1 MTQRSLHNNTN
12 VSLKPFGV
20 FTGGWETTTNYLEA
34 SVYVNSTA
42 YLAIGIQQSQDASG
56 VAINTTYNYT
66 PTDEV
71 TIFNTAIGLPFFRI
85 VVTNEANVSVAH
97 MSVVSVL
104 TAIPSG
110 TTAPTAVTIDGVVDV
125 SGNVVATNLITETLA
140 TRRVDFLVVGDWY
153 RVASVGLTS
162 GAEWQVL
169 SGGTACVGGQSVP
182 DVGRLFQAVAV
193 GPAVAGGGTVYDI
206 EYTEAVSATITNFP
220 SFPAVQPVS
229 GTVSLTD
236 PTSVRIRDAYGD
248 PILTTAGNLMVG
260 ISNIYTANPLH
271 TIVDSGT
278 VGIDSGNNTVKLDP
292 FNATVT
298 INDGNLPLPVNIF
311 NGTMAGYANIPVNID
326 PTNNLVSVNDS
337 STITVSSIT
346 QALPSGTNNI
356 GLVSLDGTGVGNL
369 VQLSQ
374 TGSQNGVQV
383 VYALPTGTN
392 TIGKI
397 ILDTGTNSIGTVG
410 IDTTLNTIKID
421 PSYNVVSG
429 SVSITNSF
437 KTNIFTYT
445 SVGAGWV
452 SDSVDLRVYSLADI
466 YMLSAGSVT
475 SALGMNFIG
484 QYSPDNVNWFN
495 SGNTLT
501 LTATEPKGIA
511 VGIITASPYIRL
523 SADPANN
530 AMDVATNVTMWI
542 PTKSI

>member
-12 VSLKPFGV
+12 VSLKAFGV

-34 SVYVNSTA
+34 SVFVNSTA

-71 TIFNTAIGLPFFRI
+71 TVFNTAIGLPFFRI

-110 TTAPTAVTIDGVVDV
+110 ATAPTAVIIDGVVDV

-162 GAEWQVL
+162 GAEWQAL

-193 GPAVAGGGTVYDI
+193 GPAVAGGGTCYDV

-229 GTVSLTD
+229 GTVSLAD
-236 PTSVRIRDAYGD
+236 PTSVRIRDSYGD
-248 PILTTAGNLMVG
+248 LITTTAGNLMVG
-260 ISNIYTANPLH
+260 INNIYTANPLH
-271 TIVDSGT
+271 TILDSGT

-346 QALPSGTNNI
+346 NALPTGTNNI

-383 VYALPTGTN
+383 VSPLPAGTN
-392 TIGKI
+392 TIGKV

-421 PSYNVVSG
+421 PTANEVKVNPTAQPPVRLTG
-429 SVSITNSF
+429 LGNTAL
-437 KTNIFTYT
+437 
-445 SVGAGWV
+445 SVGGPGLLYGLSYQNKSPMINCWIKLYDLATTPTAADTPFLIQYLESV
-452 SDSVDLRVYSLADI
+452 QQYNLSHSNSDCYNAPI
-466 YMLSAGSVT
+466 
-475 SALGMNFIG
+475 
-484 QYSPDNVNWFN
+484 Q
-495 SGNTLT
+495 NTLWVRASLLPT
-501 LTATEPKGIA
+501 DGDNTDTDIEAE
-511 VGIITASPYIRL
+511 ITAFVGS
-523 SADPANN
+523 
-530 AMDVATNVTMWI
+530 
-542 PTKSI
+542 